1 METPQKTGATLN
13 YENDTPNLGQKALWG
28 MVFSHWFWEI
38 ESNESREVSLQRA
51 SNWAA
56 QLRLLKMQMF
66 CSAAGKSTN

>member
-38 ESNESREVSLQRA
+38 ENNESREVSLQRA

-56 QLRLLKMQMF
+56 
-66 CSAAGKSTN
+66 